1 MIKEELLN
9 ANADQ
14 LLQQK
19 GIIAN
24 IERYAINDGN
34 GIRTTVFTK
43 GCNLR
48 CKWCS
53 NPETQ
58 AFYPEMSFF
67 SDKCLACLN
76 CLRACPY
83 KGLH

>member
-34 GIRTTVFTK
+34 Q
-43 GCNLR
+43 LMM
-48 CKWCS
+48 
-53 NPETQ
+53 
-58 AFYPEMSFF
+58 EMEYVLLFLQK
-67 SDKCLACLN
+67 DVI
-76 CLRACPY
+76 
-83 KGLH
+83 

>member
-48 CKWCS
+48 FKCCS
-53 NPETQ
+53 KTETQ
-58 AFYPEMSFF
+58 AIYPEMTLISE
-67 SDKCLACLN
+67 KCLSCLN
-76 CLRACPY
+76 CLRDSPY
-83 KGLH
+83 K

>member
-24 IERYAINDGN
+24 IERYAIND
-34 GIRTTVFTK
+34 
-43 GCNLR
+43 
-48 CKWCS
+48 
-53 NPETQ
+53 
-58 AFYPEMSFF
+58 
-67 SDKCLACLN
+67 
-76 CLRACPY
+76 
-83 KGLH
+83 